1 MYGLSNFESSAAI
14 THAAPN
20 RGIGTLQSPSKAL
33 TVRDIIKGV
42 EN

>member
-1 MYGLSNFESSAAI
+1 MYGLGNFESGAAI
-14 THAAPN
+14 THAAAH

-33 TVRDIIKGV
+33 TVRDIKGV